1 MRGAMYVIVVGAG
14 AIGTQVLDLTTQTVN
29 EVVVLEH
36 DRERANEIGKRYDCL
51 VLHADATVKESLEEA
66 GAERADAIICT
77 TESDA
82 TNIMVLLL
90 AKELGIPNL
99 VTVVQ
104 QPAHMS
110 IFRQIG
116 ANALENPQRLI
127 AEYLFRAVQRPQVQ
141 DFMHLAGPA
150 EIFEIS
156 VTEDAPMAGRTLQEA
171 GEQGILPEDVLVV
184 AVERDEKVTPARG
197 STRIEAEDVVTV
209 FSGRGFDP
217 AVLKLFNTTKDR

>member
-1 MRGAMYVIVVGAG
+1 MGEAMYVIVVGAG
-14 AIGTQVLDLTTQTVN
+14 AIGTQVLELATQTVN
-29 EVVVLEH
+29 EVVVLEQ

-51 VLHADATVKESLEEA
+51 VLHADATSKESLMEA
-66 GAERADAIICT
+66 GADRADAIICT

-90 AKELGIPNL
+90 AKELGIPHL

-104 QPAHMS
+104 QPSHMS

-127 AEYLFRAVQRPQVQ
+127 AEYLFRAVQRPQVK
-141 DFMHLAGPA
+141 DFMHLGGPA
-150 EIFEIS
+150 EIFEIT
-156 VTEDAPMAGRTLQEA
+156 VTADAPLAGLTLQDA
-171 GEQGILPEDVLVV
+171 GEKGILQDDVLVV
-184 AVERDEKVTPARG
+184 AVEQDGEAHPARG
-197 STRIEAEDVVTV
+197 NTRIEAGDTVTV

-217 AVLKLFNTTKDR
+217 AVLKLFNSAKGR